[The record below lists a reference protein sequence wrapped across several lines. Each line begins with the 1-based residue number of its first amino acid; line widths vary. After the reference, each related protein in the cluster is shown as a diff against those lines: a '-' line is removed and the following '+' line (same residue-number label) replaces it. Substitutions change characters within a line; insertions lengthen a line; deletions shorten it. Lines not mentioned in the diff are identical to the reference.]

1 MLFRGIKTLL
11 PNAIAKRS
19 SGVYVETECG
29 KRFLDFSSGFGVTN
43 IGHSHPAVV
52 EATKIACEQ
61 LVHSQMSIMKHRP
74 MMTLLDNLT
83 NLEISKKSNFDS
95 WYLWNSGTEAVEGAC
110 KLARQ
115 ATNRPNIIAM
125 NGAYHGRTYLSMA
138 LTTSGTKYRAN
149 FGPLPSGVFH
159 CPFPQTEPF
168 MRKSINM
175 NYWGYSSA
183 SDVTSETQRCLDKL
197 KLMLTMQTNPQET
210 AAIIVEPILGE
221 CGYIPAP
228 PGFLTGLR
236 QICNEHGIL
245 LIFDEVQTGFGRTG
259 SMFACDW
266 IDGGISPDII
276 VMAKGLANGF
286 PLSAI
291 GTRKE
296 LSDKQSP
303 GTMGGTYGG
312 NAVACAAANAVFDVF
327 RNESIL
333 KNVVAREL
341 DVHNMVRRMTFRHS
355 GLIKEFRG
363 KGLMLGIELNNKE
376 KANTIAE
383 KCGERGLILLT
394 SGPNNVLRFIP
405 ALTITGPEMDAGIKI
420 FEEVVAMVD

>member
-19 SGVYVETECG
+19 SGVYVDTECG

-43 IGHSHPAVV
+43 IGHCHPAVV
-52 EATKIACEQ
+52 EATKTACEQ

-74 MMTLLDNLT
+74 MMDLMTNLT

-115 ATNRPNIIAM
+115 ATKRPNIISM

-149 FGPLPSGVFH
+149 FGPLPSGVFK
-159 CPFPQTEPF
+159 CPFPKTQPG
-168 MRKSINM
+168 MNQSIND
-175 NYWGYSSA
+175 NYWGYSSIT
-183 SDVTSETQRCLDKL
+183 DITNETNKCLYEL
-197 KLMLTMQTNPQET
+197 RQMLSMQTSPEET

-236 QICNEHGIL
+236 KICNEHGIL

-266 IDGGISPDII
+266 IDGGVSPDII

-327 RNESIL
+327 RNQNIL
-333 KNVVAREL
+333 EETRQREKEIRL
-341 DVHNMVRRMTFRHS
+341 MVHRISLKHG
-355 GLIKEFRG
+355 GLVKEFRG
-363 KGLMLGIELNNKE
+363 RGLMVGLELNNSD
-376 KANTIAE
+376 KADLIAN
-383 KCGERGLILLT
+383 KCCENGLLLLT
-394 SGPNNVLRFIP
+394 SGPKNVIRLIP
-405 ALTITGPEMDAGIKI
+405 ALTITD
-420 FEEVVAMVD
+420 EELKTGLTILEDVIASVG